1 MKFPQNL
8 RTLCP
13 QNNEDNNMESND
25 EYIYI
30 CWGLCLM
37 PGTEVHV
44 KSSHTLAQIFQ
55 TMTHTAKY
63 RKRNWLN

>member
-13 QNNEDNNMESND
+13 QNNEDHNMVSND

-44 KSSHTLAQIFQ
+44 KSSHTLAQIF
-55 TMTHTAKY
+55 
-63 RKRNWLN
+63 

>member
-13 QNNEDNNMESND
+13 QNNEDNNMVSND
-25 EYIYI
+25 KYIYI

-37 PGTEVHV
+37 PGIEVHV
-44 KSSHTLAQIFQ
+44 KS
-55 TMTHTAKY
+55 
-63 RKRNWLN
+63 